1 MTNPSNGICS
11 TDKSALDIKGKINA
25 RNKEYAKQ
33 AAGMY
38 KGMFG

>member
-1 MTNPSNGICS
+1 LFGWSLV
-11 TDKSALDIKGKINA
+11 DKSALDIKAKINA
-25 RNKEYAKQ
+25 RNKEYEKK